1 MPSLHQVFLECI
13 NFDCIGF
20 SQFSLRVLINQS
32 EETSNDTSNP
42 VDNYMFKVINRNTRI
57 RCEIYLKLTIKTPMA
72 PLWCSYFTPWCP
84 YFTPCSSVSIV
95 KFQQIYAGWET
106 SVTADRYPCFW
117 IYDVSKNLLMFALHA
132 ENIKTALHKQVL
144 VKGRENEIHEYKWL
158 FPIKSS
164 PSFSSYSFGWK
175 NTNYSH

>member
-42 VDNYMFKVINRNTRI
+42 VDNYMFKVINWNTRI

-95 KFQQIYAGWET
+95 KFQQIYAGWVT
-106 SVTADRYPCFW
+106 SVTADIDILVFEFMTYQKTFWYSLYTLEISKQPFINRY
-117 IYDVSKNLLMFALHA
+117 
-132 ENIKTALHKQVL
+132 
-144 VKGRENEIHEYKWL
+144 
-158 FPIKSS
+158 
-164 PSFSSYSFGWK
+164 
-175 NTNYSH
+175 